1 MQNFRFLRLATIA
14 CLAFLVALMVKLIYP
29 QAALGRVAPFADV
42 SVSTYSFAPQALI
55 TSAKSASGETLIAA
69 ATEQDALAKVQE
81 QYVCIAASP
90 PFSDKKFASFNQS
103 YIESQIVTKLAQ
115 DQKLKQCINQNRRK
129 IEFYDLDKLYRV
141 IYMTRRLQDTDKVIV
156 IVGVGSTGQIP
167 QRAQFSEDIVDFLAA
182 RTNVSQPSAS
192 LTGNR
197 IDNGVF
203 KALDENQQPQPL
215 SFKVPKLG
223 KILVKSRG
231 NIFFPKELR
240 FSGNQASVN
249 AALSIAHDLD
259 DGSRRFSTPP
269 DIAQGTGGFPLFQL
283 NFDANASDFDQQFLS
298 GRKRELASAELT
310 FSGLLLKG
318 IPEYIKHDN
327 RKSKLEA
334 DLKLSDIKIYGDENN
349 KIAFI
354 KKIGLPE
361 NKQLETLK
369 NIQKDLNKKLN
380 SFREVQERAKNRPD
394 DTKLQARLAASKIE
408 LANTLSDR
416 VKILESIYKFE
427 FQCAPTFERIVNFN
441 IWGKNVSTNNGNSS
455 GNQPTSAGAGV
466 GVRGKVLINIDNPT
480 CAVSIVPPYSSTAT
494 TYADISISSEGR
506 FGAEAQASAQSSK
519 DFNIVFKDKY
529 GEYTPDQLMRLA
541 PNERKFI
548 DTASRRILKEMKED
562 ANNIVDIQKKIE
574 NDFLNTVLRSP
585 ELKQEIIDKVSS
597 NLQGFCNRYTKELWA
612 DAKQVCWAA
621 KIPTPER
628 AIEEAEKLSE
638 NLAGELSLRLKP
650 PRPENYIERIGR
662 AACDSGFTPS
672 NPFGNDP
679 VKATCGYLRE
689 VSNWKGEIIEK
700 YKSYKGRKKE
710 IAGEL
715 VRRII
720 LVPSRLAPNFN
731 EFSAKLAKKLLDL
744 GLQAE
749 GEFHD
754 VNDQLPLQ
762 PADLLKLTLTVKS
775 SADARL
781 TSEARILATRP
792 AFKLNST
799 LTFPGDNKQ
808 PTLKVVGVLDANYW
822 DKSKPNMAGR
832 IGGLRPLNL
841 DLKATIEAK
850 RGNKTIG
857 AYSNKVLEKSKF
869 VDEKSIDLNAQNGQR
884 LINESVPLPFSN

>member
-42 SVSTYSFAPQALI
+42 SVSTYSFAPEALI

-81 QYVCIAASP
+81 QYVCITASP
-90 PFSDKKFASFNQS
+90 PFSAKKFASFNQS

-182 RTNVSQPSAS
+182 RTNVNQPSAS
-192 LTGNR
+192 LTDNR

-203 KALDENQQPQPL
+203 KALDENQQPQPVP
-215 SFKVPKLG
+215 FKVPKLG

-361 NKQLETLK
+361 NKQLESLK

-394 DTKLQARLAASKIE
+394 DTKLQAWLAASKIE

-416 VKILESIYKFE
+416 AKILESIYKFE

-441 IWGKNVSTNNGNSS
+441 IWGKNASTNNGNSS
-455 GNQPTSAGAGV
+455 GNQPTSAGVGV
-466 GVRGKVLINIDNPT
+466 GVRGRVLINIDNPT

-494 TYADISISSEGR
+494 TYADISITSSGR
-506 FGAEAQASAQSSK
+506 FGAEAQASARTSK

-574 NDFLNTVLRSP
+574 NSFLNTVLRSP

-612 DAKQVCWAA
+612 DAKQVCWAT
-621 KIPTPER
+621 KIPTPEK
-628 AIEEAEKLSE
+628 AVEEAEKLSE
-638 NLAGELSLRLKP
+638 NLAKELSLRSKP
-650 PRPENYIERIGR
+650 LRPKKYIER
-662 AACDSGFTPS
+662 AACDNITRL
-672 NPFGNDP
+672 NPFGDDP
-679 VKATCGYLRE
+679 VKATCDYLNK
-689 VSNWKGEIIEK
+689 VSDWEGEIKKK
-700 YKSYKGRKKE
+700 YNSYKGRKKE
-710 IAGEL
+710 IAEEL
-715 VRRII
+715 VRKSIF
-720 LVPSRLAPNFN
+720 VPSRLAPNFN
-731 EFSAKLAKKLLDL
+731 DFSAKLAKKLLDL

-781 TSEARILATRP
+781 TSEARILETRP

-808 PTLKVVGVLDANYW
+808 PTLKVIGVLDANYW

-841 DLKATIEAK
+841 DLTATIEAK
-850 RGNKTIG
+850 RGNKTIRTL
-857 AYSNKVLEKSKF
+857 SNKVLEKSEF